1 MLINFKQESGF
12 TLVEVL
18 IAIVI
23 LLIIV
28 ISFTT
33 LFTSSFSGIASSGH
47 RSETLFEIQQNIE
60 SDIHGG
66 SAGSQG
72 NLDIEFN
79 NDVTIPG
86 EHKTFTR
93 TTSDGK
99 EVVVDVFVREE

>member
-1 MLINFKQESGF
+1 MQKSGLTEEKGF

-33 LFTSSFSGIASSGH
+33 LFTSSFRGIASSGD
-47 RSETLFEIQQNIE
+47 RSETLFELQQSIERNIQ
-60 SDIHGG
+60 DG
-66 SAGSQG
+66 SAGSKG
-72 NLDIEFN
+72 NVDIEFDN
-79 NDVTIPG
+79 VNIPG
-86 EHKTFTR
+86 EHKTFNQ

-99 EVVVDVFVREE
+99 EVVVDVFVR

>member
-1 MLINFKQESGF
+1 MKMSIYDNNNGF

-18 IAIVI
+18 VAVII

-33 LFTSSFSGIASSGH
+33 LFTSSFRGIASSGQ

-60 SDIHGG
+60 NNIQGG
-66 SAGSQG
+66 SAGSKG
-72 NLDIEFN
+72 SLDIEFN
-79 NDVTIPG
+79 NVTIPG
-86 EHKTFTR
+86 EHKSFNQ

-99 EVVVDVFVREE
+99 EVVVDVFVRE

>member
-1 MLINFKQESGF
+1 MNFIIKQEKGF

-33 LFTSSFSGIASSGH
+33 LFTSSFRGIASSGD
-47 RSETLFEIQQNIE
+47 RSETLFELQQNIE
-60 SDIHGG
+60 RDIEGG
-66 SAGSQG
+66 SAGSKG
-72 NLDIEFN
+72 LVDLEFDN
-79 NDVTIPG
+79 VTIPG

-93 TTSDGK
+93 TTNDGK
-99 EVVVDVFVREE
+99 EVVVDVFVRE